1 MVKCTAEVHYK
12 QNQAIVEEGAVRI
25 LRKQWT
31 PEYKQQFFKLLGYT
45 MQTTRLGK
53 NIFFLNRRDP
63 FYIGEQVLFNI
74 FTGFPI
80 RKNFALKSEL
90 NSVISRLH
98 AGGFWQKWNDEQ
110 FITQVIEEKRSTTN
124 HSLPVS

>member
-45 MQTTRLGK
+45 MQTTPWGK
-53 NIFFLNRRDP
+53 KHIFSKQEGSILHWRTSSLQHIYR
-63 FYIGEQVLFNI
+63 
-74 FTGFPI
+74 FPYQE
-80 RKNFALKSEL
+80 EL
-90 NSVISRLH
+90 CFEVR
-98 AGGFWQKWNDEQ
+98 A
-110 FITQVIEEKRSTTN
+110 
-124 HSLPVS
+124 